1 VPITALDLYLPKV
14 AERFWPVLIELEQLI
29 LGLSPQVEERTSYG
43 GPFFYYQQKMFCY
56 LGVMKGEE
64 QVTLG
69 ICNGASLSN
78 AQGLLTGGGK
88 VVRHLKIALE
98 GPLPEPTAAILRE
111 SLDRLEVAYQMRAR

>member
-1 VPITALDLYLPKV
+1 
-14 AERFWPVLIELEQLI
+14 
-29 LGLSPQVEERTSYG
+29 
-43 GPFFYYQQKMFCY
+43 

-69 ICNGASLSN
+69 ICNGAFLSN